1 MAPAPHC
8 SRQTRREVRPSG
20 EGLTDCIHARSP
32 VHYARPVIILG
43 PMKDRVNDDL
53 ISEFPHK
60 FGSCVPRESAGCLWE
75 GGIGA
80 LGIIVALMFYKEG
93 LRLGSR
99 CLWE

>member
-8 SRQTRREVRPSG
+8 TRQTRREVRPSG

-60 FGSCVPRESAGCLWE
+60 FGSCVPRESPGCLWE
-75 GGIGA
+75 GGVGA
-80 LGIIVALMFYKEG
+80 LGIIVALMFYREG
-93 LRLGSR
+93 L
-99 CLWE
+99 